1 MKKNFNNPDF
11 DQYLNAA
18 IEKEKQGA
26 NRKSRIDEIMNS
38 VNELS
43 LQASYETKWLNL
55 RSALLYGFSVTFV
68 ISIGCFIGN
77 LVDVYETTHTASVE
91 FISFGFGN
99 ILLNI

>member
-38 VNELS
+38 VTELS
-43 LQASYETKWLNL
+43 LQASFETRWLNL
-55 RSALLYGFSVTFV
+55 KSALVYGFSVTIV